1 MSSLVVWR
9 LCAQH
14 RTADAFTGEGSAR
27 RAGRW
32 NPKGIHVAYCS
43 ETRSLAAL
51 EVLVNVPA
59 ATVLFDQAWAMV
71 QAEVPAE
78 LIERPTRFPHSWR
91 ATPYGEATQD
101 FGATWV
107 REQRSAVLRVPSVV
121 VLGEFKYLLNPAH
134 PDFSRVRLG
143 QPEPFSFDPRLHPL
157 PPPWPMP

>member
-78 LIERPTRFPHSWR
+78 LIERL
-91 ATPYGEATQD
+91 
-101 FGATWV
+101 
-107 REQRSAVLRVPSVV
+107 RSL
-121 VLGEFKYLLNPAH
+121 
-134 PDFSRVRLG
+134 PD
-143 QPEPFSFDPRLHPL
+143 D
-157 PPPWPMP
+157 